1 MEEKLQQLRSRLAQ
15 VDDLGR
21 AAAVLEWDHQTYMPP
36 AADALTSAA
45 GQVSST
51 SLSLSQSASEQAA
64 SVEETTASLQ
74 QMALR

>member
-36 AADALTSAA
+36 AADATRERKK
-45 GQVSST
+45 GKKKKI
-51 SLSLSQSASEQAA
+51 EK
-64 SVEETTASLQ
+64 
-74 QMALR
+74 